1 MSLIRYEFVKRTS
14 DRICPSRIWRHR
26 YLVSNNPFGSTDTV
40 SRFLTSLKKLAS
52 FLALSF

>member
-26 YLVSNNPFGSTDTV
+26 YLVSNNPFGNTDTV
-40 SRFLTSLKKLAS
+40 SWFLTSHKKLAS